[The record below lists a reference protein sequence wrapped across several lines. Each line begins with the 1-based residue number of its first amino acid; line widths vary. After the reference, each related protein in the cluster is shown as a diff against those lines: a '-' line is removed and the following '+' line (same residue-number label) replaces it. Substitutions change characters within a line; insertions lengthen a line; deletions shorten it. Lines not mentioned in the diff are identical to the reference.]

1 MKRGGYQSVQRT
13 FVNEINSDSR
23 NSDNLAGSF
32 SSIAVRSFK
41 SFQSISQD
49 NLQLLLDPG
58 FETDDKE
65 SSNSNSSDE
74 DEGGLDSML
83 LNNDNE
89 EEITFS
95 PMKNNKV
102 I

>member
-32 SSIAVRSFK
+32 SSNAVRSFK

>member
-1 MKRGGYQSVQRT
+1 M
-13 FVNEINSDSR
+13 
-23 NSDNLAGSF
+23 
-32 SSIAVRSFK
+32 RSFK